1 MMFLARGFIGR
12 QLSFIISNWERRKKK
27 TTRKE
32 RFFYLADPDLVIIFD
47 LGVGSSFERTRDW
60 LDLPNDETFGL
71 KTDGWG
77 RLSENQVPQFV
88 KMFSPSMFFVDDDYS
103 SSHVISTVTINIS
116 FVDIY
121 VKLRATRALSGRG

>member
-12 QLSFIISNWERRKKK
+12 QLS
-27 TTRKE
+27 
-32 RFFYLADPDLVIIFD
+32 
-47 LGVGSSFERTRDW
+47 
-60 LDLPNDETFGL
+60 ETFGL

-103 SSHVISTVTINIS
+103 SSHVISTVTTVNIS